1 MTALASR
8 RRRNTLLAL
17 VAGLVSAGAVA
28 SLVFVGAK
36 AIANSKAGQNAL
48 EDVPQVVPFPQT
60 PTAMLATV
68 SDGNELTSLTVLV
81 LAPDSDGTA
90 AGYDQRGG
98 SVVSVP
104 ITADTEVGDQLVTL
118 RDAYSLGG
126 EERLRTD
133 LESVINLTIDFS
145 AVMARDQLAA
155 LLGVLPTVDVDL
167 PRDVL
172 DEDGAILFAQ
182 GAEQLTPDQIA
193 QILTTRSPAT
203 ERERLRRP
211 NIEALW
217 TAITEALGTGLQGQ
231 TLSASRPAS
240 FPDVAARLMAG
251 PTASRGLL
259 ARAIDSD
266 RNPDRLDV
274 EVLDRPDAI
283 LVFASIAPAS
293 MTRPG
298 SGLSYRIEAPPG
310 YDAQVRKTI
319 ALLLSFAGNVV
330 SVDLSA
336 ESQSQT
342 TFFIYDSDLAAA
354 EPTDNP
360 EFGTITIETPDTRL
374 ADVDETILLGTT
386 YLDGVDLA
394 APDATSTSLGTTE
407 TTG

>member
-217 TAITEALGTGLQGQ
+217 TAITKALGTGLQGQ
-231 TLSASRPAS
+231 TLSASQPAS
-240 FPDVAARLMAG
+240 FADVAARLMAG

>member
-8 RRRNTLLAL
+8 RRRNTWLAL
-17 VAGLVSAGAVA
+17 IAGLVSAGVVV
-28 SLVFVGAK
+28 SLVVVGAK

-48 EDVPQVVPFPQT
+48 EDAPQVVPFPQT

-68 SDGNELTSLTVLV
+68 SDGNELTSVTVLV

-145 AVMARDQLAA
+145 AIMARDQLAG
-155 LLGVLPTVDVDL
+155 LLGALPSVDVDL

-172 DEDGAILFAQ
+172 DEQGAILFPQ
-182 GAEQLTPDQIA
+182 GSTPLTADQLA
-193 QILTTRSPAT
+193 QILTTRSTT

-211 NIEALW
+211 NIEAVW
-217 TAITEALGTGLQGQ
+217 AGITAALGTGLQGQ
-231 TLSASRPAS
+231 TLSVTQPTS
-240 FPDVAARLMAG
+240 FAEVAARLMAG
-251 PTASRGLL
+251 PAASRGLL
-259 ARAIDSD
+259 ARAVDGD

-298 SGLSYRIEAPPG
+298 SGLSYRVEAPPG

-319 ALLLSFAGNVV
+319 ALLLSYAGNVV

-336 ESQSQT
+336 EPQAQT
-342 TFFIYDSDLAAA
+342 TFFVYDAELAAA

-360 EFGTITIETPDTRL
+360 DFGTIAIETPETRL
-374 ADVDETILLGTT
+374 ADVDETILLGTD
-386 YLDGVDLA
+386 YLDGVDLS
-394 APDATSTSLGTTE
+394 APDATSTSLGATE